1 MPHKNPLHIPLRDIP
16 PQGKRYEVN
25 ETHVWEDPLQEFRM
39 DCRLVS
45 APCMQLTILPTDE
58 GWLLRGRI
66 GAKVVVPCCRCAKD
80 MEVEVDEPFED
91 YVQAP
96 DEGEALAQNDFSEGD
111 DHLLLEHG
119 ALMLDLAAIAWE
131 QFALALPPTPVC
143 RPDCK
148 GLCPHCGAD
157 LNQGPCS
164 CPKDEGDPR
173 LAVLRGLKVEKA

>member
-66 GAKVVVPCCRCAKD
+66 GAKVVVPCCRCAKGKTSSQFNCSPVPGD
-80 MEVEVDEPFED
+80 GASSTAHRSRPVRKS
-91 YVQAP
+91 
-96 DEGEALAQNDFSEGD
+96 FSAKGKS
-111 DHLLLEHG
+111 G
-119 ALMLDLAAIAWE
+119 S
-131 QFALALPPTPVC
+131 TC
-143 RPDCK
+143 R
-148 GLCPHCGAD
+148 
-157 LNQGPCS
+157 
-164 CPKDEGDPR
+164 
-173 LAVLRGLKVEKA
+173 

>member
-66 GAKVVVPCCRCAKD
+66 VCPMPFCTSNASIILYRAKLVK
-80 MEVEVDEPFED
+80 
-91 YVQAP
+91 
-96 DEGEALAQNDFSEGD
+96 
-111 DHLLLEHG
+111 
-119 ALMLDLAAIAWE
+119 
-131 QFALALPPTPVC
+131 
-143 RPDCK
+143 
-148 GLCPHCGAD
+148 
-157 LNQGPCS
+157 
-164 CPKDEGDPR
+164 
-173 LAVLRGLKVEKA
+173 